1 MKILIVDD
9 SQDKI
14 REIMKTLLEVDGIQ
28 KSMIDYSRETNDAL
42 QKTKRIEYDLLVLD
56 LNMPETILDENDENA
71 GASFVDELLGV
82 FAYNKPMEIVVLSA
96 YDRFEEKFIED
107 KTHVGFKLLRYDET
121 SLEWKSKL
129 QAVVKYRLL
138 YAEQKMLQEP
148 IDYAIITAV
157 PVETDAVKKM
167 SSQWTKVKFEDD
179 NLTYY
184 IGEITEN
191 NLSKK
196 VVTVQCYDM
205 GMVAATVAT
214 LNISHHFKPKYI
226 IMVGIAAGIGEHN
239 LGDIIVPREVW
250 NYSSGKYKIVN
261 GENAFIP
268 DPKVL
273 SLDDK
278 VLEIIREDHTTE
290 LAKIKSN
297 WPDKIKDELNLD
309 ESPIACGSAVVANK
323 GIVDEMILAHF
334 RKSGALDMESYGMFF
349 ASKALCESKPIA
361 ICIKSISDFADSDK
375 GDGYQPYAAYTSASF
390 AKYLIMSYL

>member
-14 REIMKTLLEVDGIQ
+14 REIMRTLLEVDGIQ
-28 KSMIDYSRETNDAL
+28 ESMIDCSRETNDAL
-42 QKTKRIEYDLLVLD
+42 QKTKSIEYDLLVLD

-71 GASFVDELLGV
+71 GATFVDQLLGV

-121 SLEWKSKL
+121 SLEWKTKL

-138 YAEQKMLQEP
+138 YAEQKMVQEP

-167 SSQWTKVKFEDD
+167 GCQWTKVKFEDD

-184 IGEITEN
+184 TGEITDN

-214 LNISHHFKPKYI
+214 LNIAHHFTPKYV
-226 IMVGIAAGIGEHN
+226 IMVGIAAGIGKHN

-250 NYSSGKYKIVN
+250 NYSSGKYKIDDGVDV
-261 GENAFIP
+261 FIP

-290 LAKIKSN
+290 LARIKSN
-297 WPDKIKDELNLD
+297 WPDKVKDELNLD

-349 ASKALCESKPIA
+349 AAKSLCESKPIA

-375 GDGYQPYAAYTSASF
+375 DDGYQPYAAYTSASF

>member
-14 REIMKTLLEVDGIQ
+14 REIMKTLLEIDGIQ
-28 KSMIDYSRETNDAL
+28 EGMIDYSRETNDAL

-82 FAYNKPMEIVVLSA
+82 FVYNKPMEIVVLSA
-96 YDRFEEKFIED
+96 YDRFEEKFIEN

-138 YAEQKMLQEP
+138 YAEQKNVQEP

-167 SSQWTKVKFEDD
+167 GCQWRKVKFEDD

-184 IGEITEN
+184 VGEITEN

-214 LNISHHFKPKYI
+214 LNIAHHFNPQYI

-239 LGDIIVPREVW
+239 FGDIIVPREVW
-250 NYSSGKYKIVN
+250 NYSSGKYKVVD
-261 GENAFIP
+261 GVDAFIP

-297 WPDKIKDELNLD
+297 WPDKVKDELNLD
-309 ESPIACGSAVVANK
+309 ESPIACGSSVVANK

-349 ASKALCESKPIA
+349 AAKSLCESKPIA
-361 ICIKSISDFADSDK
+361 ICIKSISDFADSNK

>member
-28 KSMIDYSRETNDAL
+28 ESMIDYSRETNDAL
-42 QKTKRIEYDLLVLD
+42 QRTKNTEYDLLVLD

-82 FAYNKPMEIVVLSA
+82 FVYNKPLEIVVLSA
-96 YDRFEEKFIED
+96 YDRVEKKFIED
-107 KTHVGFKLLRYDET
+107 KTHIGFKLLRYDET
-121 SLEWKSKL
+121 SLEWKTKL

-138 YAEQKMLQEP
+138 YAEQKIAQEP

-157 PVETDAVKKM
+157 QVEAEAVKRIG
-167 SSQWTKVKFEDD
+167 SQWTKVKFEDD

-184 IGEITEN
+184 TGEVTEGS
-191 NLSKK
+191 LRKK

-214 LNISHHFKPKYI
+214 LNIAHHFSPKYI

-250 NYSSGKYKIVN
+250 NYSSGKYKIVDGVN
-261 GENAFIP
+261 TFIP
-268 DPKVL
+268 DPKVI

-278 VLEIIREDHTTE
+278 VLEIIRENHTAE
-290 LAKIKSN
+290 LVKIKSN
-297 WPDKIKDELNLD
+297 WPDKVKDELNLD

-323 GIVDEMILAHF
+323 DIVDERILAHF

-349 ASKALCESKPIA
+349 AAKSLCESKPIA
-361 ICIKSISDFADSDK
+361 ICIKSISDFADSNK